1 MRGLLHDPRITECAD
16 GRWVIRCP
24 QCEQSRA
31 APIPIGIGMPIKSHE
46 VTELILNNHLR
57 REGPRPR
64 QQIA

>member
-1 MRGLLHDPRITECAD
+1 
-16 GRWVIRCP
+16 VIRCP
-24 QCEQSRA
+24 QCEENRA
-31 APIPIGIGMPIKSHE
+31 SPIPIGIGMPIKSHE